1 MNASGFR
8 CLTGKFISDQVTFTN
23 ILTDVLTDKM
33 IMIMMIMIINN
44 TKKTY
49 LKKSSIKPFAFIYDH
64 IR

>member
-1 MNASGFR
+1 M
-8 CLTGKFISDQVTFTN
+8 TGKFISDQVTFTN
-23 ILTDVLTDKM
+23 ILSNVLTDKMIM